1 MRTILVVFALRWYGT
16 HGADE
21 RWRSALGTSN
31 ADVCIRVC
39 VYIFFL
45 QISSTI
51 QFTIVYEKGFMRMHQ
66 QCTGP
71 HIFTAVMGGAVHN
84 RLMPLS
90 QRLYNF
96 TRRKICA
103 HDIIFIHNGPC
114 RPGSHAMPREMW
126 IFVRPEVNR

>member
-31 ADVCIRVC
+31 ADVCIRVFR
-39 VYIFFL
+39 FFLL
-45 QISSTI
+45 QISGTI

-90 QRLYNF
+90 QRLCNF

-103 HDIIFIHNGPC
+103 HDIIFIHNGP
-114 RPGSHAMPREMW
+114 GSHARPREMW